1 MRGDAVHVVIGG
13 CGRVGS
19 QLALE
24 LDGRGHDVVVVDK
37 DPLSFRR
44 LGDGF
49 GGRKLQ
55 GIVFDRATLE
65 DAGIKQASAYV
76 AVTSGDNSNIVS
88 ARTARER
95 FGVEHVVA
103 RIYDPDRA
111 VIYERVGITTIAS
124 SRWTAET
131 VLQAL
136 LPQPERISGTL
147 GPGDGDVVLLSLE
160 VPDHAHGHP
169 ASALHRPG
177 HFVVA
182 AVTRGGSTRVPVEG
196 LLLEGGDRVHLA
208 VQRPAVDLARGAVAA
223 LGEEGV

>member
-1 MRGDAVHVVIGG
+1 VHVVIGG

-24 LDGRGHDVVVVDK
+24 LHGRGHDVVVIDK

-44 LGDGF
+44 LGDAF

-65 DAGIKQASAYV
+65 DAGIRQATAYI

-88 ARTARER
+88 ARIARER
-95 FGVEHVVA
+95 FGVDDVIA

-124 SRWTAET
+124 SRWTAEA

-136 LPQPERISGTL
+136 LPEHERPTASI
-147 GPGDGDVVLLSLE
+147 GPGDGDVVVLSLA
-160 VPDHAHGHP
+160 VPERAHGQP

-177 HFVVA
+177 RFLLA
-182 AVTRGGSTRVPVEG
+182 AVTRGGATRVPVDG
-196 LLLEGGDRVHLA
+196 LLLEGGDRVHVA
-208 VQRPAVDLARGAVAA
+208 VERASADAARAAVAT
-223 LGEEGV
+223 LGEDEE

>member
-1 MRGDAVHVVIGG
+1 MHVVIGG

-24 LDGRGHDVVVVDK
+24 LDGRGHDVVVIDK

-44 LGDGF
+44 LGEAF

-65 DAGIKQASAYV
+65 DAGIKQATAYI

-95 FGVEHVVA
+95 FGVTDVVA

-124 SRWTAET
+124 SRWTVEA
-131 VLQAL
+131 VLQAM
-136 LPQPERISGTL
+136 LPEGKRTTGSIGS
-147 GPGDGDVVLLSLE
+147 GDGDVVLLSLT
-160 VPDHAHGHP
+160 VPERAHGRP
-169 ASALHRPG
+169 AATLHRPG
-177 HFVVA
+177 RHVVA
-182 AVTRGGSTRVPVEG
+182 AVTRGGVTRVPVDE
-196 LLLEGGDRVHLA
+196 LLLEGGDQVHLA
-208 VQRPAVDLARGAVAA
+208 VQRQAMDDARAAVAA
-223 LGEEGV
+223 LGEEDA